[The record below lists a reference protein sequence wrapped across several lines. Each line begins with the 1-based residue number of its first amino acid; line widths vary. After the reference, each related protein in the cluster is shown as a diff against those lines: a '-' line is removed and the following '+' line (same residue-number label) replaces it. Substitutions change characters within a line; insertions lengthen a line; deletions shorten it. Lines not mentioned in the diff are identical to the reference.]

1 MINDEIC
8 KLRDELNKAI
18 EEEKDYEVIYKLS
31 TDLDGLIAKYYKETS
46 KKQKKDKVLSIT

>member
-18 EEEKDYEVIYKLS
+18 EEEKDYEAIYKLS
-31 TDLDGLIAKYYKETS
+31 TDLDRLIAKYYKETS